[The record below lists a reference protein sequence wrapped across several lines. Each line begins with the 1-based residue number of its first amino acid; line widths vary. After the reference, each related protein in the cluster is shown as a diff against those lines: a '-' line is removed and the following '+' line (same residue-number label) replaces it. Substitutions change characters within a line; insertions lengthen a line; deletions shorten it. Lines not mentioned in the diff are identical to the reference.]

1 MKCPTAVR
9 LFFSSKEV
17 DDYNT
22 MVAEACGQKV
32 VNQAGHAVTGHRSRR
47 EEEQALE
54 EAEEVGRNESGNLKP
69 AVTFC
74 VKKPYMLL

>member
-1 MKCPTAVR
+1 MRPARFVTLETAAMKCPTAVR
-9 LFFSSKEV
+9 LFFSNKEV

-54 EAEEVGRNESGNLKP
+54 EAEEVGRNERLSGP
-69 AVTFC
+69 
-74 VKKPYMLL
+74 